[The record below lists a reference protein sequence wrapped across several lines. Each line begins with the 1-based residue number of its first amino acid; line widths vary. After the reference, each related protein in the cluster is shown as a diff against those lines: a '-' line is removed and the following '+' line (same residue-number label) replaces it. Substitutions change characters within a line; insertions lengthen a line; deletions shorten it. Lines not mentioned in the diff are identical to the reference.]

1 MIVSSK
7 FSRWQWLFMETTF
20 YENNFSWNRYFMKM
34 TFQGQS
40 DSGRGSSML
49 SGEEGN
55 RQPNGLQVSRWQL
68 IVLKLQLC
76 FFSMAIKKKI
86 KNYEQNG
93 GLRSYA
99 SSRDILDLYGQVTI
113 GDWPT
118 AEAYISAS
126 YCTELKTKTMHEKYI
141 GVFRPMPESNT
152 PHGLPSL
159 NIITIRPVLEHCH

>member
-20 YENNFSWNRYFMKM
+20 HEKIFSWNRYFMKM

-55 RQPNGLQVSRWQL
+55 RQPNGQLQVSRWQL

-113 GDWPT
+113 VNGQRQKPIFQT
-118 AEAYISAS
+118 HTVQSSKQKLCMKNISVLGRCQRVILHMAY
-126 YCTELKTKTMHEKYI
+126 H
-141 GVFRPMPESNT
+141 
-152 PHGLPSL
+152 H
-159 NIITIRPVLEHCH
+159 